1 MLSDM
6 AKRLPST
13 LGFCEITTL
22 KYSFVQIFKSFS
34 FQKELLILKEAWNND
49 QASFTWNLLMSL
61 GLPAFFR
68 QF

>member
-22 KYSFVQIFKSFS
+22 KYYFVQIFKSFS